1 MLRLFTQAI
10 KIALI
15 ALTAIAIISG
25 SLWFFDYYRSRSAP
39 EGLGTTY
46 VFAVRSSDDAD
57 SVTARLADAGLINSE
72 LYFKVRLRIAG
83 GDIAPGTY
91 RLVVG
96 MSAGEIASAI
106 TSEESPV
113 ETDNPTLA
121 VTIPEGWRIR
131 QIADAVGAAG
141 LNGGA
146 DAFLAGLTR
155 FDVSG
160 YDFLAGIDNSR
171 DPEALEGFLFPDTY
185 QFKADTPPE
194 DLIQLML
201 DNFASKFND
210 TLRQRAADAGLTVR
224 EVLIFA
230 SLVEREASIS
240 EERPI
245 IADVY
250 RSRIEEGWRLDA
262 DPTVQY
268 VLGDE
273 GDWWPK
279 LTGEDLAV
287 DSPYNTYRNL
297 GMPPGPICNPGIDSI
312 LAALDP
318 AQTDYMFFVAKGDT
332 GEHAF
337 AVTLAEHEANIDRYQ
352 GTTGP

>member
-10 KIALI
+10 KVALI

-46 VFAVRSSDDAD
+46 VFAVRASDDAD
-57 SVTARLADAGLINSE
+57 SVAARLADAGLINSQ
-72 LYFKVRLRIAG
+72 LYFKARMRIAG
-83 GDIAPGTY
+83 GSLAPGTY

-96 MSAGEIASAI
+96 MSAGDIVGAI
-106 TSEESPV
+106 TSEASPAQ
-113 ETDNPTLA
+113 TDNPTLA

-131 QIADAVGAAG
+131 QIAEAVGAAG

-146 DAFLAGLTR
+146 DAFLAGIQR
-155 FDVSG
+155 FDVTG
-160 YDFLAGIDNSR
+160 YDFLEGVDPSR
-171 DPEALEGFLFPDTY
+171 NPEALEGFLFPDTY
-185 QFKADTPPE
+185 EFKADTPPE
-194 DLIQLML
+194 DLLQLML
-201 DNFASKFND
+201 DNFSSKFND
-210 TLRQRAADAGLTVR
+210 TLRQQAFDAGLTVR
-224 EVLIFA
+224 EVLIYA
-230 SLVEREASIS
+230 SLVEREAALS

-250 RSRIEEGWRLDA
+250 LSRIEQGWRLDA

-268 VLGDE
+268 LLGKE
-273 GDWWPK
+273 GEWWPK
-279 LTGEDLAV
+279 LNGDDLAV
-287 DSPYNTYRNL
+287 ESPYNTYQNL
-297 GMPPGPICNPGIDSI
+297 GLPPGPICNPGIDSI
-312 LAALDP
+312 LAVLDP
-318 AQTDYMFFVAKGDT
+318 AETDYMFFVAKGDT
-332 GEHAF
+332 GEHVF